1 MNFNQ
6 IFVFVALIMAI
17 CLGQSEAGWLKK
29 IGKKLVSP
37 LKSWTLFTG
46 ANLYLFLQERV
57 GQHTRDAT
65 IQGLGIAQ
73 QAANVAATAKG

>member
-1 MNFNQ
+1 MNFYT
-6 IFVFVALIMAI
+6 IFFFVAIILAI
-17 CLGQSEAGWLKK
+17 GVGQSDAGWLKK
-29 IGKKLVSP
+29 IGKKI
-37 LKSWTLFTG
+37 
-46 ANLYLFLQERV
+46 ERV